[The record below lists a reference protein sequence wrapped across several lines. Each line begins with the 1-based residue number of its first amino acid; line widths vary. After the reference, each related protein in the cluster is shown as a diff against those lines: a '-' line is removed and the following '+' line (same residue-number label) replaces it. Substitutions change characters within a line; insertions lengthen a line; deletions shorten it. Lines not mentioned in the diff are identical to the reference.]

1 MEVWRGRRVLVT
13 GTTGFKG
20 AWLAE
25 LLLARGAEVV
35 GIGLAPED
43 GDALSVLLGLSERIE
58 EQLIDLRD
66 PDALKNAVTQ
76 AGPDVVIHLAAQA
89 LVRRG
94 HADPI
99 GTWHTNVLG
108 TVHLLEAVR
117 ATPSVRAVLVATTD
131 KVYAGDH
138 AAPHRETD
146 PLGGRCPYSAS
157 KVAAEQAVLDARHR
171 WARGRGLGLA
181 TARAG
186 NTLGGGDLAADR
198 LVPDC
203 VRAVRAG
210 TALSL
215 RSPQA
220 VRPWL
225 HVLDVLDGYVRLADA
240 LAATPGTW
248 ETVNLGPTREGF
260 DLTVEAVARA
270 VLAGL
275 GQPEALVVG
284 PSDGPAERQVLRL
297 DASRAAELGWAPR
310 LSTAEALRW
319 TADWYAAWLGGADPL
334 SLCRQQIAEWDALQA

>member
-25 LLLARGAEVV
+25 LLLGRGAEVV
-35 GIGLAPED
+35 GIGLPPEQS
-43 GDALSVLLGLSERIE
+43 DALSVLLGLSGRIE
-58 EQLIDLRD
+58 ERLIDLRD
-66 PDALKNAVTQ
+66 QDALTNAVAQ
-76 AGPDVVIHLAAQA
+76 ASPEVVIHLAAQA

-117 ATPSVRAVLVATTD
+117 ATPGVRAVLVATTD

-146 PLGGRCPYSAS
+146 RLGGRCPYSAS

-186 NTLGGGDLAADR
+186 NTLGGGDLADDR

-203 VRAVRAG
+203 VRAVRG
-210 TALSL
+210 GSALSL

-225 HVLDVLDGYVRLADA
+225 HVLDVLDGYLRLADA
-240 LAATPGTW
+240 LVASPGSW
-248 ETVNLGPTREGF
+248 ETINLGPTGGD

-270 VLAGL
+270 VLAAL
-275 GQPEALVVG
+275 GQPQALVVA

-297 DASRAAELGWAPR
+297 DAGRAAELRWAPR
-310 LSTAEALRW
+310 LSTADALRW